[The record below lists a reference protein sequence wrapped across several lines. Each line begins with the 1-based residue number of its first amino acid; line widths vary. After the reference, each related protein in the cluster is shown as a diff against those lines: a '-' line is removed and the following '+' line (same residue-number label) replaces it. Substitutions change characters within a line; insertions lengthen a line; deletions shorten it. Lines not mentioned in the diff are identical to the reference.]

1 VLVVL
6 TLVLAQHALAGDIRL
21 STRLANALAVR
32 GNTWST
38 SAALAVDLQSDGV
51 VFSRNADLSLAPAS
65 NEKLP
70 VTFAALKQL
79 GPSYR
84 FKTEV
89 LGRGTQEGTV
99 WHGDLFL
106 KGFGDPTLTSKRL
119 GRLARA
125 IADAGI
131 ARVDGRVYGDE
142 TWFDAKRAAPG
153 WKLGYLV
160 YECPP
165 LSALVVDR
173 AVYDGHTAMKPALA
187 AAGTFR
193 RLLRGF
199 GVATGPVGLGRAPA
213 SATLLATSES
223 ATLRNVI
230 AVMDRASDNFRA
242 EMVLKELGAEAGTA
256 GTTAA
261 GAVVVRRVLAEAE
274 VPLAG
279 VVIADGS
286 GLSLL
291 DRLTAS
297 AIARILTTSWS
308 DPELKGALWF
318 ALPAAGEQGT
328 LVHRLNKT
336 AAVGV
341 VRAKTGTTN
350 EASALSGY
358 VRDRFAFVV
367 VQNGAPVSASAARKA
382 QDRFAIALAR
392 VSASE

>member
-6 TLVLAQHALAGDIRL
+6 ALVLAQHALAADVRL
-21 STRLANALAVR
+21 STRLANALAVP
-32 GNTWST
+32 GNAWST
-38 SAALAVDLQSDGV
+38 SAALAVDLQSGGV
-51 VFSRNADLSLAPAS
+51 VFERNADLSLEPAS

-70 VTFAALKQL
+70 ITFAAMHEL
-79 GPSYR
+79 GLSYR
-84 FKTEV
+84 FRTEV
-89 LGRGTQEGTV
+89 FGRGSQEGSV

-106 KGFGDPTLTSKRL
+106 KGYGDPTLTSARL

-125 IADAGI
+125 IAEAGI
-131 ARVDGRVYGDE
+131 KRVDGRLFADE
-142 TWFDAKRAAPG
+142 TWFDARRAAPG
-153 WKLGYLV
+153 WKLGYLL

-173 AVYDGHTAMKPALA
+173 AIYDGHFALSPAIA
-187 AAGTFR
+187 AVGTFR
-193 RLLRGF
+193 RLLRSF
-199 GVATGPVGLGRAPA
+199 GVTTGPVGLGRTPR
-213 SATLLATSES
+213 SATLMTTTES
-223 ATLRNVI
+223 ATLRNVL
-230 AVMDRASDNFRA
+230 AVMDRDSDNFRA
-242 EMVLKELGAEAGTA
+242 EMLLKELGAESGAG

-261 GAVVVRRVLAEAE
+261 GAAVVRRSLATSG

-291 DRLTAS
+291 DRLTAR
-297 AIARILTTSWS
+297 AIAHILTATWT
-308 DPELKGALWF
+308 DPVLKTAFWA
-318 ALPAAGEQGT
+318 ALPIAGEQGT

-336 AAVGV
+336 AALGV

-367 VQNGAPVSASAARKA
+367 VQNGDPISATAARKA

-392 VSASE
+392 ISATE